1 MSNLWKGKRNM
12 TKVLSLFAAAVAA
25 VFSFAAVPE
34 IASAQV
40 TVLGWPGGSEET
52 ALRAAVES
60 YNALPGTA
68 ADNKVQLLFF
78 NRDGFYDKL
87 QADMAAGSNAFDINV
102 IATYSIGRY
111 APFMEPIDLGPDAE
125 KVFGK
130 TILETMQFDGK
141 QYGVPTDLS
150 LHFMYYRKDLIDALM
165 NDTHAK
171 ARYAQISQAH
181 LGKTLEPKDPD
192 KWSWDDWA
200 ATALYFT
207 KSVNPDSPVRYG
219 TVLQMK
225 NLLFNMMVFQ
235 SLPRSYGAN
244 WTDESGK
251 VILVDSPAYRTGL
264 ELYKKLYDAGATP
277 KDSLS
282 YEYPE
287 TNAAWASGQV
297 ATALQWNAAASELTN
312 PDKDPAVASD
322 TAFVAP
328 PAGPNGRKDHIHGL
342 GLGLNKNSKHKEGA
356 IRFLSWLATEDA
368 VLIYAKAG
376 GSPGLAP
383 SVVEKIASDRPD
395 LVKLGQFA
403 GSYGY
408 VMRGATSASALS
420 VYEAQAKEFT
430 AYWAGQKS
438 LDAALSATKKSM
450 TDLLK

>member
-1 MSNLWKGKRNM
+1 M
-12 TKVLSLFAAAVAA
+12 TKVRNILAAGVAA
-25 VFSFAAVPE
+25 VFTLAALPSV
-34 IASAQV
+34 ASAEV

-52 ALRAAVES
+52 ALRTAVDT
-60 YNALPGTA
+60 YNALPATA
-68 ADNKVQLLFF
+68 AADKVQLLFF

-87 QADMAAGSNAFDINV
+87 QADLAAGSDAFDINL

-111 APFMEPIDLGPDAE
+111 APFMEPVDLGVDAD

-130 TILETMQFDGK
+130 TVLETMQFDGK

-150 LHFMYYRKDLIDALM
+150 LHFMYYRRDLIDALM
-165 NDTHAK
+165 KDDATK
-171 ARYAQISQAH
+171 KTYADIAQKY
-181 LGKTLEPKDPD
+181 LGKALQPKDPD
-192 KWSWDDWA
+192 SWTWDDWA

-207 KSVNPDSPVRYG
+207 KSVNPSSPVRYG

-251 VILVDSPAYRTGL
+251 VTVDSQAYRTGL

-287 TNAAWASGQV
+287 TNAAWESGQV
-297 ATALQWNAAASELTN
+297 ATALQWNAAASELTST
-312 PDKDPAVASD
+312 DKDPAVAED
-322 TAFVAP
+322 TAIVAP
-328 PAGPNGRKDHIHGL
+328 PAGPDGRKDHIHGL

-356 IRFLSWLATEDA
+356 TKFLKWLATEDA
-368 VLIYAKAG
+368 ALTYAKAG
-376 GSPGLAP
+376 GSPGLSPAA
-383 SVVEKIASDRPD
+383 VEKIAKDRPD

-408 VMRGATSASALS
+408 VMRGATSAKALS

-438 LDAALSATKKSM
+438 LDAALSATTQSM